1 MEDLKIVEMI
11 SISAGGQVWK
21 WFGKVAAFFANNYD
35 RHLEDVYC
43 NAMNGNYMAD

>member
-1 MEDLKIVEMI
+1 MKDLEIEEMI

-35 RHLEDVYC
+35 RHLDSVYS
-43 NAMNGNYMAD
+43 NAMSGYYMAD